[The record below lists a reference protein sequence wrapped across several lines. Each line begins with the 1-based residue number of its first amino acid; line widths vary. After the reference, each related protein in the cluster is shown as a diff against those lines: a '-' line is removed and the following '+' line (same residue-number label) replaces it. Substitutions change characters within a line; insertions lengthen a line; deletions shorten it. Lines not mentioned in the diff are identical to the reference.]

1 MTDEIDAG
9 TRLDQAATVIAN
21 DVARFNDPALWA
33 TIDLE
38 SLVSVYLTLVDAAG
52 ALAETRDDLADVIAH
67 AMQGKRDTIA
77 GVTLERHAKSPRRTD
92 WDHEGLLR
100 LVTDSRVVDHETG
113 EIASVLDVLKK
124 VYPLKGYNAR
134 VTALRDLGIDVD
146 EFCRTESTD
155 RMTLRIH
162 KSSN

>member
-52 ALAETRDDLADVIAH
+52 ALAETRDDFAH